1 MPSGRPPGHNEPVT
15 ADPPPS
21 RWRRFLALPL
31 VVRALRRSGPKPRP
45 TRRNWAFD
53 GLLVAV
59 FIVAALSGTDI
70 TGHLFD
76 TTSDGAAV
84 HSVPQPPEPPVPDQP
99 ARPGTPVQLEPRLPV
114 DPYAGD
120 LNDPQGPGWIAVAA
134 ILPLLVR
141 RRYPL
146 ATLTVIL
153 GITVLSLHGESPG
166 TDILRVSFYACVIAG
181 YTAAAYSPFRMWA
194 LAALPVAAL
203 LFSSFPDLAVPIVP
217 VGWVPFL
224 VLLPIGL
231 AVNGMRTWRQRADR
245 LRRERADALR
255 EAARQERA
263 RIARDLHDVVSH
275 NVSMMVIQAGAA
287 RKVLDKT
294 PEAARDALLSV
305 EEAGRAAL
313 GEMRGVMGLLT
324 TADDDETLT
333 PQPGLAQL
341 PPLIDRVRDAGIDV
355 TVTTSGDQ
363 CPLPA
368 GLELAAYRVVQE
380 ALTNTVKHASGAGA
394 TVDVAYSPDELRIT
408 VTDTGGQ
415 PTPESATSTG
425 RGLAGLRERLAVYG
439 GTLQTAHRLTG
450 GYRVQAC
457 LPLETREPGRMGR

>member
-1 MPSGRPPGHNEPVT
+1 MRAVAPPGHNGPVT
-15 ADPPPS
+15 VEPSTS
-21 RWRRFLALPL
+21 RWRRLLG
-31 VVRALRRSGPKPRP
+31 RSGPQPRL

-59 FIVAALSGTDI
+59 FIVVALSGTDI

-76 TTSDGAAV
+76 TTSDTARSMYVG
-84 HSVPQPPEPPVPDQP
+84 PPPEPGLPD
-99 ARPGTPVQLEPRLPV
+99 LPREIPLP
-114 DPYAGD
+114 PYAVGEHD
-120 LNDPQGPGWIAVAA
+120 DPQGPGWIAVAA

-146 ATLTVIL
+146 ATLMIIL

-181 YTAAAYSPFRMWA
+181 YSAAAYSPYRMWA
-194 LAALPVAAL
+194 LAALPFAAL
-203 LFSSFPDLAVPIVP
+203 LYSSFHDLAVPIVP

-231 AVNGMRTWRQRADR
+231 AINGMRTWRQRADR

-263 RIARDLHDVVSH
+263 RIARELHDVVTH

-287 RKVLDKT
+287 RKVLDKA

-305 EEAGRAAL
+305 EEGGRAAL
-313 GEMRGVMGLLT
+313 GELRGVMGLLT
-324 TADDDETLT
+324 SADDDVEALS

-355 TVTTSGDQ
+355 TVTSNGDP

-380 ALTNTVKHASGAGA
+380 ALTNTVKHASGASA
-394 TVDVAYSPDELRIT
+394 TVDVTYSSDELRIT

-415 PTPESATSTG
+415 PTPEAVASTG

-439 GTLQTAHRLTG
+439 GTLQATTRLTG
-450 GYRVQAC
+450 GFRVQAH
-457 LPLETREPGRMGR
+457 LPFPYASPPPPARG

>member
-1 MPSGRPPGHNEPVT
+1 MTVSGW
-15 ADPPPS
+15 S
-21 RWRRFLALPL
+21 RFPL
-31 VVRALRRSGPKPRP
+31 VARALRRSGPQPRL

-76 TTSDGAAV
+76 TTSDAV
-84 HSVPQPPEPPVPDQP
+84 QVLPPPDLPGLPPVPI
-99 ARPGTPVQLEPRLPV
+99 
-114 DPYAGD
+114 PYGVGVPT
-120 LNDPQGPGWIAVAA
+120 DPQGPGWIAVAA

-146 ATLTVIL
+146 ATLMVIL
-153 GITVLSLHGESPG
+153 GITVLSLRGESPG

-181 YTAAAYSPFRMWA
+181 YSAAAYSPYRMWA
-194 LAALPVAAL
+194 LAALPFAAL
-203 LFSSFPDLAVPIVP
+203 LYSSFHDLAVPIVP

-231 AVNGMRTWRQRADR
+231 AINGMRTWRQRADR
-245 LRRERADALR
+245 LRRERAEALR
-255 EAARQERA
+255 DAARQERA
-263 RIARDLHDVVSH
+263 RIARELHDVVTH

-287 RKVLDKT
+287 RKVLDKA
-294 PEAARDALLSV
+294 PEAARDALLAV
-305 EEAGRAAL
+305 EEGGRAAL
-313 GEMRGVMGLLT
+313 GELRGVMGLLT
-324 TADDDETLT
+324 TKDDDAEALS

-355 TVTTSGDQ
+355 TVTGSGVP

-380 ALTNTVKHASGAGA
+380 ALTNTVKHASGASA
-394 TVDVAYSPDELRIT
+394 TVDVSYSPDELRIT

-415 PTPESATSTG
+415 PTPDAAVSTG

-439 GTLQTAHRLTG
+439 GTLQATARLTG
-450 GYRVQAC
+450 GYRVQAH
-457 LPLETREPGRMGR
+457 LPVRLPSAPGAGVTADG

>member
-1 MPSGRPPGHNEPVT
+1 VTVEPST
-15 ADPPPS
+15 S
-21 RWRRFLALPL
+21 RWHRFLG
-31 VVRALRRSGPKPRP
+31 RSGPQPRL

-59 FIVAALSGTDI
+59 FIVVALSGTDI

-76 TTSDGAAV
+76 TTSDTARSMYVG
-84 HSVPQPPEPPVPDQP
+84 PPPPGLPD
-99 ARPGTPVQLEPRLPV
+99 LPREIPFP
-114 DPYAGD
+114 PYGVGEHD
-120 LNDPQGPGWIAVAA
+120 DPQGPGWIAVAA

-146 ATLTVIL
+146 ATLMIIL

-181 YTAAAYSPFRMWA
+181 YSAAAYSPYRMWA
-194 LAALPVAAL
+194 LAALPFAAL
-203 LFSSFPDLAVPIVP
+203 LYSSFHDLAVPIVP

-231 AVNGMRTWRQRADR
+231 AINGMRTWRQRADR

-263 RIARDLHDVVSH
+263 RIARELHDVVTH

-287 RKVLDKT
+287 RKVLDKA

-305 EEAGRAAL
+305 EEGGRAAL
-313 GEMRGVMGLLT
+313 GELRGVMGLLT
-324 TADDDETLT
+324 SADDDVEALS

-355 TVTTSGDQ
+355 TVTSNGEP

-380 ALTNTVKHASGAGA
+380 ALTNTVKHASGASA
-394 TVDVAYSPDELRIT
+394 TVDVTYSPDELRIT

-415 PTPESATSTG
+415 PTPEAVASTG

-439 GTLQTAHRLTG
+439 GTLQATTRLTG
-450 GYRVQAC
+450 GYRVQAH
-457 LPLETREPGRMGR
+457 LPFRYASPPPPARG